1 MILELQDCTLLLRV
15 CGFDL
20 TVEEAKYHMKCITEL
35 RNRYKKL
42 TSKERQETRER
53 EEEKVTESQAF
64 IELVDYIRSSAE
76 NDKLMFLLS
85 ELHTMYV
92 KRLATLGVHKTVNK
106 TRLKNS
112 LLEHLPGAQEQFSGK
127 QIVIIFK
134 KAIEGLLKDAVQQK
148 DYSEDDL

>member
-1 MILELQDCTLLLRV
+1 M
-15 CGFDL
+15 
-20 TVEEAKYHMKCITEL
+20 
-35 RNRYKKL
+35 
-42 TSKERQETRER
+42 
-53 EEEKVTESQAF
+53 TESQALN
-64 IELVDYIRSSAE
+64 ELVDYIRSSAE

-106 TRLKNS
+106 TRQKNS
-112 LLEHLPGAQEQFSGK
+112 LLEHLPGAQEQFSRK

-148 DYSEDDL
+148 DYSEDALILANASSIVCREIFNHIFWTFYRGMSRNFSSP